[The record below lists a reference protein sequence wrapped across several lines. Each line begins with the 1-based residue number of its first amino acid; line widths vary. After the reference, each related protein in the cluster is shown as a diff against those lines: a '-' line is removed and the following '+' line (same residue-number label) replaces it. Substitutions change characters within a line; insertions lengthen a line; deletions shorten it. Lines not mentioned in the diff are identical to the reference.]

1 MRKKP
6 SVQCLV
12 ESSAVETGL
21 LQLVGASVCGTSDV
35 VVRRRGPSSD
45 ALEIEGLLYSKSS
58 GGKLGD
64 VGDLGEG
71 GEAES
76 IRESAAMG

>member
-12 ESSAVETGL
+12 GSSAVETGL
-21 LQLVGASVCGTSDV
+21 LQLVGASVFGTSDV
-35 VVRRRGPSSD
+35 VLRRRGPSSD
-45 ALEIEGLLYSKSS
+45 TFAIEGLLYSKSS

-64 VGDLGEG
+64 VGEG

-76 IRESAAMG
+76 IRETPGMG